1 MGTSEQEF
9 IACGKSYSAERDA
22 VVGMIDMYR
31 VAEAAGGA
39 LFSDWAR
46 VCTTPL
52 LHGGLAMIAER
63 ENYHAR
69 VFDKRMGE
77 LGAEKKA
84 TLDDSRSAGIR
95 TYFADPGVS
104 DLDKLVRFNHEII
117 GDPEPFFA
125 EIATLA
131 GRISEDIESREML
144 KLFHQDELS
153 TTRWL
158 WEMEG
163 VLTGTAQRSA
173 AE

>member
-1 MGTSEQEF
+1 MAKGGEEF
-9 IACGKSYSAERDA
+9 IACGKSYAVERDA

-63 ENYHAR
+63 ENYHSR
-69 VFDKRMGE
+69 VFDKRME
-77 LGAEKKA
+77 EMGAEKKA
-84 TLDDSRSAGIR
+84 TLDNSRSAEIR
-95 TYFADPGVS
+95 SYFSNPAIS
-104 DLDKLVRFNHEII
+104 DLDKLTRFNHEII

-125 EIATLA
+125 EIGTLA
-131 GRISEDIESREML
+131 GRIAEDIESREML
-144 KLFHQDELS
+144 RLFQQDELS

-158 WEMEG
+158 AEMER
-163 VLTGTAQRSA
+163 VLTGEAAARA

>member
-1 MGTSEQEF
+1 MAKSGQEF
-9 IACGKSYSAERDA
+9 VACGKSYTAERDA

-63 ENYHAR
+63 ENYHSR
-69 VFDKRMGE
+69 VFDKRIGE
-77 LGAEKKA
+77 MGAERKA
-84 TLDDSRSAGIR
+84 TLDNSRSAEIR
-95 TYFADPGVS
+95 AYFADPAIS

-131 GRISEDIESREML
+131 GRISDDIESREML

-153 TTRWL
+153 TTQWL
-158 WEMEG
+158 AEMER
-163 VLTGTAQRSA
+163 VLTGEAVARA

>member
-1 MGTSEQEF
+1 MAKSEQEF
-9 IACGKSYSAERDA
+9 VACGKSYAAERDA

-39 LFSDWAR
+39 LFSDWAK

-63 ENYHAR
+63 ESYHAR
-69 VFDKRMGE
+69 VFDKRIGE

-84 TLDDSRSAGIR
+84 TLDDARSAEIR
-95 TYFADPGVS
+95 TYFANPAIS
-104 DLDKLVRFNHEII
+104 DLDKLTRFNHEII

-125 EIATLA
+125 EIGTLV
-131 GRISEDIESREML
+131 GRIAEDVESREML
-144 KLFHQDELS
+144 RLFHQDELS

-158 WEMEG
+158 REMET
-163 VLTGTAQRSA
+163 VLTQ
-173 AE
+173 

>member
-1 MGTSEQEF
+1 MGKGAEEF
-9 IACGKSYSAERDA
+9 VACGKAYAAERDA

-39 LFSDWAR
+39 LFSDWAK

-63 ENYHAR
+63 ESYHAR
-69 VFDKRMGE
+69 IFDKRMGE

-84 TLDDSRSAGIR
+84 TLDNTRSAEIR
-95 TYFADPGVS
+95 GYFADPGIS
-104 DLDKLVRFNHEII
+104 DREKLVRFNHEII

-125 EIATLA
+125 EIGTLA
-131 GRISEDIESREML
+131 GRITEDIESREML
-144 KLFHQDELS
+144 RLFHQDELS

-158 WEMEG
+158 REMET
-163 VLTGTAQRSA
+163 VLTQ
-173 AE
+173 

>member
-1 MGTSEQEF
+1 MAKSTEEF
-9 IACGKSYSAERDA
+9 VACGKAYATERDA
-22 VVGMIDMYR
+22 VVAMIDMYR

-39 LFSDWAR
+39 LFSDWAG

-52 LHGGLAMIAER
+52 LHGGLGMIAER
-63 ENYHAR
+63 ESYHAR

-77 LGAEKKA
+77 LGVKKKA
-84 TLDDSRSAGIR
+84 ALDGSRSASIR
-95 TYFADPGVS
+95 AYFADPAIS

-131 GRISEDIESREML
+131 GRISDDIESREML
-144 KLFHQDELS
+144 RLFHQDELS

-158 WEMEG
+158 REMEG
-163 VLTGTAQRSA
+163 ALAGEGAVRA